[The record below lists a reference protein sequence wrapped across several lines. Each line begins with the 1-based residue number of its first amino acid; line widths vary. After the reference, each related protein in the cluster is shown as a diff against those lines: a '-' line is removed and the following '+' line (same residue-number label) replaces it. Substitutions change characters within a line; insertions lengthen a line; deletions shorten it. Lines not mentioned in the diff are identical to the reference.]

1 MGNII
6 ITESQ
11 LNRIKRVILKEDT
24 QSFYKDNNLD
34 IEVNGFDASAGTIV
48 LNPDKDVKITIAV
61 RTWIDKPIIFNIVKV
76 SPLITDL
83 KTKGTGKQSAQIRPN
98 GLVDFEFTAPKTKT
112 GTFTAGFTFSY
123 QIVGSSTQITKS
135 INIPFYRVGMEERLN
150 ACKKNMSWKDYYDAR
165 EWWEK
170 WLLHPSTKD
179 RFAKTFGYDSKKV
192 EEIFEDYIKT
202 MGKITIQYIEEDSP
216 SGAFAR
222 PALNQILINCVHGQP
237 ERSTWVHEI
246 GHILDGVHKFTKD
259 GGAYNFQNLYSYYNH
274 LTDKNETITDAEGIE
289 LEKKI
294 ISYGF
299 SKSQASSLLGNYK
312 RMLNSDLVHLSA
324 KTELLSSLFEARLAL
339 GLKPNE
345 KITVQKLIENF
356 NKGRV
361 ITFLSQW
368 LYTGKPLYEFLN
380 YNNSIAMNKGT
391 DSDRN
396 LA

>member
-1 MGNII
+1 MKII
-6 ITESQ
+6 ITEDQ
-11 LNRIKRVILKEDT
+11 LKRVLLREEDKT
-24 QSFYKDNNLD
+24 FYKVKELD
-34 IEVNGFDASAGTIV
+34 IEVSDFDADTGTIV
-48 LNPDKDVKITIAV
+48 LKPGEDKKITIAV
-61 RTWIDKPIIFNIVKV
+61 RTWVDKPIIFNIVKV

-83 KTKGTGKQSAQIRPN
+83 KTVGTGKQSAQIRPN

-123 QIVGSSTQITKS
+123 QIVGSSTQVTKS
-135 INIPFYRVGMEERLN
+135 INIPFYREGIDEKVY
-150 ACKKNMSWKDYYDAR
+150 ACKNATEKSGYFYEAR
-165 EWWEK
+165 EWWSK

-192 EEIFEDYIKT
+192 EDIFEDYIKR
-202 MGKITIQYIEEDSP
+202 MGAIKIMYGHYSMP
-216 SGAFAR
+216 NGAAAN
-222 PALNQILINCVHGQP
+222 PTLAIIVVNCRIGGP
-237 ERSTWVHEI
+237 DLSTWVHEI

-259 GGAYNFQNLYSYYNH
+259 GGAYNFQNFYSYYNH

-299 SKSQASSLLGNYK
+299 KKSQARALLLNYR

-324 KTELLSSLFEARLAL
+324 KTELLSGLFEVRVEL

-356 NKGRV
+356 DKVGVR
-361 ITFLSQW
+361 TFLSQW
-368 LYTGKPLYEFLN
+368 LYTGKSLYEFLIH
-380 YNNSIAMNKGT
+380 NNSIAMNKST
-391 DSDRN
+391 DTDRN